1 MGDVSRVSDVNIR
14 EVWKNEALNF
24 TPWLLANA
32 EVLGEVLGMDL
43 DLRAAEHPVGDFSLD
58 LIGTD
63 LATGE
68 EVIVENQLARSD
80 HTHLGQ
86 ILTYAGGT
94 DPVNIVWITESFR
107 PEHRAALDWL
117 NGRTD
122 EGTRFFGVEVRA
134 IRIDDSAPAPLF
146 TVVANPNN
154 WRKEIR
160 SATGTS
166 VSPRVETYQRFWTLV
181 LTLLKDRY
189 PGWTAAKSPS
199 KRQWMAL
206 PAGTTAAMYGL
217 VVLRDAARVEI
228 YLGDSEASIN
238 KSNFEK
244 LERHRDT
251 LEQQIGTAMKWEEL
265 PDRRASRIS
274 INRDA
279 DFQDEDSWPELADWL
294 TVTAGRL
301 RDVLDHLG
309 GLPQLLR

>member
-1 MGDVSRVSDVNIR
+1 
-14 EVWKNEALNF
+14 
-24 TPWLLANA
+24 
-32 EVLGEVLGMDL
+32 MDL
-43 DLRAAEHPVGDFSLD
+43 DLRTAEHPVGDFSLD

-68 EVIVENQLARSD
+68 EVIIENQLARSD

-117 NGRTD
+117 NERTD

-134 IRIDDSAPAPLF
+134 IRIDKSAPAPLF

-154 WRKEIR
+154 WRKEVR
-160 SATGTS
+160 SATGAS

-199 KRQWMAL
+199 RRQWMAL

-228 YLGDSEASIN
+228 YLDDADAEIN
-238 KSNFEK
+238 KANFDKLLVHRALIEEK
-244 LERHRDT
+244 TGST
-251 LEQQIGTAMKWEEL
+251 LKWDEL
-265 PDRRASRIS
+265 AERRASRIS
-274 INRDA
+274 INGPA
-279 DFQDEDSWPELADWL
+279 DFQDEESWPELAEWL
-294 TVTAGRL
+294 TSSVGRL
-301 RDVLDHLG
+301 RAAIDDLG
-309 GLPQLLR
+309 GLPTLLR